1 MKGTALKD
9 FNITCGMKQNMFKL
23 KNAVHYFLDNIH
35 ITQVLYMHKRLT
47 MNVLKDFYGK
57 KTHN

>member
-1 MKGTALKD
+1 
-9 FNITCGMKQNMFKL
+9 MKQNMFKL